1 MQNKNVF
8 ESLNYS
14 NDTVFLTHHVYL
26 SVLQPNKQTPR
37 SDYLP

>member
-14 NDTVFLTHHVYL
+14 NDTVFLTHHDCVF
-26 SVLQPNKQTPR
+26 VCFATKQAN
-37 SDYLP
+37 SAQ